1 MPEVKNGRFSF
12 RVGKKEKTK
21 EDYWKAIDL
30 LFPKHRMAGHG
41 QKCVSGETAYCTDD
55 APNGRGNFGCK
66 RCQMIVDLE
75 EKRRVK
81 IWPRS
86 EGTGRT

>member
-1 MPEVKNGRFSF
+1 M
-12 RVGKKEKTK
+12 KKTR

-30 LFPKHRMAGHG
+30 LFPRHRISSCADDTG
-41 QKCVSGETAYCTDD
+41 CTDD
-55 APNGRGNFGCK
+55 SPNGHGNFGCK

-75 EKRRVK
+75 KERRIK

-86 EGTGRT
+86 KVVG